1 MPSAAGVDACIAVNR
16 LSEVDLRREL
26 LLLPRLPTACVE
38 PIVCGRPFADRAALV
53 KRLKEAAAVPKHCIG
68 PKLAARFDFTPSDAG
83 AQPART
89 RNAEYGR
96 ELLGLFVEVPWS
108 AWDGYADGSG
118 SDTGMVWDYNAK
130 AHRFTIRFAPHV
142 ESEDIGM
149 AWEDLLAE
157 KPCLASTSELDTPRN
172 AGAGRLDSTPEA
184 ADVEPDAQV
193 CGA

>member
-53 KRLKEAAAVPKHCIG
+53 NRLKEAAAVPKHCIG

-96 ELLGLFVEVPWS
+96 ELLSVAFLDLMAMQPDDDSDEVQRTRASEAPC
-108 AWDGYADGSG
+108 AACKR
-118 SDTGMVWDYNAK
+118 A
-130 AHRFTIRFAPHV
+130 RIR
-142 ESEDIGM
+142 
-149 AWEDLLAE
+149 
-157 KPCLASTSELDTPRN
+157 
-172 AGAGRLDSTPEA
+172 
-184 ADVEPDAQV
+184 
-193 CGA
+193 